1 MFHEARRAM
10 LGLGTFSLFLL
21 GVLLIGSPA
30 VPAAEPA
37 SAETR
42 PDVTNSLDAIPA
54 EPAAPAAPAV
64 VLEGGEAG
72 SILGKEVRSAI
83 DEKLGRIVDVI
94 VDRRGATRAAVI
106 DFGGFLGVGSKKIAV
121 AWDILT
127 FAASSG
133 GEDKITV
140 QTTRDRL
147 NKAPEFK
154 DGKPITVLG
163 ARDQAAS
170 TQVTMKASE
179 W

>member
-1 MFHEARRAM
+1 MFHEARRAK
-10 LGLGTFSLFLL
+10 LGLGTICLFLL
-21 GVLLIGSPA
+21 GVLLISSSK
-30 VPAAEPA
+30 VQAAEPA
-37 SAETR
+37 LAEMQS
-42 PDVTNSLDAIPA
+42 DITNSLEATPA
-54 EPAAPAAPAV
+54 EPAAPAV
-64 VLEGGEAG
+64 ILEGGEAG

-83 DEKLGRIVDVI
+83 DEKLGRIVDVV
-94 VDRRGATRAAVI
+94 VDRRGTTRAAVI

-127 FAASSG
+127 FAAPPG
-133 GEDKITV
+133 EEDKITV

-163 ARDQAAS
+163 ARDEAAR
-170 TQVTMKASE
+170 TKVTLKASE

>member
-1 MFHEARRAM
+1 MFHGARQAW

-21 GVLLIGSPA
+21 GFLLVSPLTQ
-30 VPAAEPA
+30 VQAAEPP
-37 SAETR
+37 SAGTPS
-42 PDVTNSLDAIPA
+42 PDVTNSLEATPA
-54 EPAAPAAPAV
+54 ELPAPAV

-72 SILGKEVRSAI
+72 SILGKEVRSAA

-127 FAASSG
+127 FAARAG

-163 ARDQAAS
+163 ARDDAAR
-170 TQVTMKASE
+170 TQVTLQASE